1 MKKYL
6 FVGLIIIGVVVAAV
20 LWQQNQSVSAETPT
34 STLITALSEEAD
46 EGYARATEPNNIE
59 FPRDLGA
66 HDDYQTEW
74 WYYTGNLETEDE
86 RQFGFQFTIFRR
98 ALAPPD
104 GEQSTDNSQQSTD
117 NEASNWQTDQ
127 IYFAHFTISDIENEE
142 FYYSDLYSRGAAGL
156 AGAQAEPYRVW
167 VEDWVIEQDGDS
179 ITLNAAT
186 DDYALTL
193 DLTQTLPPVLH
204 GDGGLSPKSEEPGN
218 ASYYY
223 SQVQQ
228 LADGTIQLGDE
239 TFEVTGKAWKDH
251 EYSTSVLGEGA
262 TGWDW
267 LSLQFDDGTALML
280 FEIRQQDGSVEPYS
294 SGSFIN
300 ADGTVQSLNVDDW
313 KLVVDERWTSPA
325 SGATYP
331 VAWSLD
337 IPMVD
342 LSIAGGA
349 LMDNQELNFANS
361 VYWEGA
367 LQFDGTRDGQP
378 TTAKGY
384 MEMTGYDATSAD

>member
-1 MKKYL
+1 MKKAL
-6 FVGLIIIGVVVAAV
+6 LVGLIVGLLVAVAG
-20 LWQQNQSVSAETPT
+20 LWWREQSVSAETPA
-34 STLITALSEEAD
+34 STLITALSAEAD

-59 FPRDLGA
+59 FPRDFGA

-74 WYYTGNLETEDE
+74 WYYTGNLETEDA

-98 ALAPPD
+98 ALSP
-104 GEQSTDNSQQSTD
+104 QSAVENTES
-117 NEASNWQTDQ
+117 AWQTNQ

-167 VEDWVIEQDGDS
+167 IEDWGVTQNGDI
-179 ITLNAAT
+179 ITIDAAT
-186 DDYALTL
+186 DEYALTL

-228 LADGTIQLGDE
+228 LADGTIRLGDE
-239 TFEVTGKAWKDH
+239 TFVVTGKAWKDH

-280 FEIRQQDGSVEPYS
+280 FEIRQADGSVEPYS

-300 ADGTVQSLNVDDW
+300 ADGTVQPLKVSDW
-313 KLVVDERWTSPA
+313 SLVVDERWTSPS

-337 IPMVD
+337 VPGID

-367 LQFDGTRDGQP
+367 VQFDGTRDGQL
-378 TTAKGY
+378 TMARGY
-384 MEMTGYDATSAD
+384 MEMTGYAEEQ

>member
-1 MKKYL
+1 M
-6 FVGLIIIGVVVAAV
+6 
-20 LWQQNQSVSAETPT
+20 WQQGQSVSAETPT

-59 FPRDLGA
+59 FPRDFGA

-98 ALAPPD
+98 ALAPPN

-117 NEASNWQTDQ
+117 NESSDWQTNQ
-127 IYFAHFTISDIENEE
+127 IYFAHFTISDIENGE

-167 VEDWVIEQDGDS
+167 VEDWTIEQDGDI
-179 ITLNAAT
+179 ITFNADT
-186 DDYALTL
+186 GEYALNL

-280 FEIRQQDGSVEPYS
+280 FEIGNRM
-294 SGSFIN
+294 
-300 ADGTVQSLNVDDW
+300 A
-313 KLVVDERWTSPA
+313 R
-325 SGATYP
+325 
-331 VAWSLD
+331 
-337 IPMVD
+337 
-342 LSIAGGA
+342 
-349 LMDNQELNFANS
+349 
-361 VYWEGA
+361 
-367 LQFDGTRDGQP
+367 
-378 TTAKGY
+378 
-384 MEMTGYDATSAD
+384 